1 MHKIQC
7 IGKQEDMS
15 NIYHSYVA
23 ILQFFLYKPFSGFYK
38 GNHGQN
44 KEMYADLK

>member
-15 NIYHSYVA
+15 NIYSRYVA
-23 ILQFFLYKPFSGFYK
+23 ILQFFLHK